1 MNLRELVEMNIK
13 RMPYGFIVINLI
25 VCIICGVGLT
35 SGLLVAVRTEAL
47 NLGMGAMFLIAAF
60 VWFTYIIVKAKDK

>member
-13 RMPYGFIVINLI
+13 RMPYWFIVVNLV

-47 NLGMGAMFLIAAF
+47 NLGMGIAFLIVAF
-60 VWFTYIIVKAKDK
+60 GWFAYIIIKAKDK